1 MNKRQ
6 LSIDIIKEWL
16 VNKDWRVR
24 IAAINACKDRDV
36 PLGIIKQGLD
46 DDDCD
51 VREATMCACQNKD
64 IPLDI
69 IKQGLDDVNYTV
81 RIATMCACQ
90 GKSISFDIIK
100 RGLNDVDYGVRVAA
114 MDICQ
119 DLGVP
124 FDILKQWLADD
135 ECNVRAAAVQY
146 IKNNNIN
153 IDIENIYKSYRTI
166 EPPRRVYKK
175 CMGDVIVVATI
186 PDDAEIRGSYHA
198 KCRTNKA
205 KIIDI
210 IGAFGGVKVG
220 VSRYDMTTTYFVGDD
235 VYIDDFDLSNDECS
249 TGFHF
254 FCDIEQAKNY
264 EL

>member
-6 LSIDIIKEWL
+6 LDFDIIKKWL
-16 VNKDWRVR
+16 ASDDENIRYV
-24 IAAINACKDRDV
+24 AMLACR
-36 PLGIIKQGLD
+36 G
-46 DDDCD
+46 
-51 VREATMCACQNKD
+51 RD

-69 IKQGLDDVNYTV
+69 IIQGLDDDNWLV
-81 RIATMCACQ
+81 RNMAMLACR
-90 GKSISFDIIK
+90 GRDISFDIIK
-100 RGLNDVDYGVRVAA
+100 QGLGDDTYNVRAAA

-124 FDILKQWLADD
+124 FDILKQWLTDD

-153 IDIENIYKSYRTI
+153 IDIESIYVPYRAI
-166 EPPRRVYKK
+166 EPPKKVYKK

-186 PDDAEIRGSYHA
+186 PDDAEIRGGYCNKHRA
-198 KCRTNKA
+198 NKA

-210 IGAFGGVKVG
+210 IGTFGGVKVG
-220 VSRYDMTTTYFVGDD
+220 VSMYDKRTTYFVGDE
-235 VYIDDFDLSNDECS
+235 VYVDNFDLFDNECS

-254 FCDIEQAKNY
+254 FCDIEQAKKY
-264 EL
+264 